1 MEKLVFHRL
10 YASVVGRVCVATTH
24 GVFPTFST
32 SIAGCGYPAEDMT
45 FFTRFSIPLLGTVY
59 LVAGDS
65 VFLVVRVAIADTGY
79 KWVLIFGLLLDT
91 AYPATWYIVFHLF
104 CRGGG
109 YLINLCSI

>member
-10 YASVVGRVCVATTH
+10 CASVVGRVCVATTH

-32 SIAGCGYPAEDMT
+32 SIAGCGYPAEGMAV
-45 FFTRFSIPLLGTVY
+45 FRSFSPLLGMWY
-59 LVAGDS
+59 LVARYS
-65 VFLVVRVAIADTGY
+65 VFLVVRVATADTGF
-79 KWVLIFGLLLDT
+79 KWVLILGLLLDT